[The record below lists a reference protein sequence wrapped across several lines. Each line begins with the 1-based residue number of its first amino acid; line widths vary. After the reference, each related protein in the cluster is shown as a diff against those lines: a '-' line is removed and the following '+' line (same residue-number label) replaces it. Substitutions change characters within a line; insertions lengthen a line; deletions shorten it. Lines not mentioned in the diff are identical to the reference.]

1 MWWINGVNVNT
12 LYYTDIKIMQAHNEK
27 FYLVMAGQSS
37 DVLAQA
43 KILQADPT
51 LLSLIQEPRP
61 RSHPDHRET
70 PQHIFW

>member
-1 MWWINGVNVNT
+1 
-12 LYYTDIKIMQAHNEK
+12 MQAHNEK